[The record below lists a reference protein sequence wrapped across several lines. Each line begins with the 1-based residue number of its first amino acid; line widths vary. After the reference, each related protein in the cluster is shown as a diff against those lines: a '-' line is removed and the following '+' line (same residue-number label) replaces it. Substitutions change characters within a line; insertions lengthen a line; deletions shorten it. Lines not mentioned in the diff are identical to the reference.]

1 MDASTSS
8 IEAVFLTTGEAI
20 LPGRIPGGFRL
31 DVIAE
36 YAPDKIRNVVLLGHS
51 HDGKTML
58 AEAMLFASGGVARM
72 GSPDQGTATTD
83 FEPEEQKRKISINL
97 GVAFAEHNGHK
108 VNILDAPGFFDFA
121 GQVVSGLRA
130 AEGAVVV
137 VGPSSQLAVGTEVA
151 WEQCNRT
158 SKPRIVV
165 VNKLDKEHSDFYGAI
180 DAMRQNLS
188 PRPFPLH
195 LPIGAEQD
203 FRGIV
208 DLLHM
213 KAFVTAEDGKGSE
226 IPIPDEMKPRVEE
239 YRGQLIEAAAESDDS
254 LLEKYLDAGTLD
266 EEEIQR
272 GLRQGILDAKVAPV
286 VCASATKLLGVRT
299 LLSTIVELMPS
310 PEADPDKPVK
320 AFVFSTGGDQ
330 FGRVTYFKVIAGVV
344 KADAH
349 LPNLSRGGEERL
361 AQIFFPR
368 GKEHVAA
375 TEVRAGDIAAATKL
389 SHTLT
394 GDTLGMKDGGPL
406 PGLDLPGPAY
416 SLAITPKARGDE
428 EKISSGLARLS
439 EEDPT
444 LHVER
449 TEETHQL
456 VIAGLG
462 DVHLDVTLEK
472 LRRKYGVEA
481 TTATPR
487 VPYRETVHGS
497 ARAEGRHV
505 KQSGGHGQYGICV
518 IEVAPTARG
527 EGFVWEDKIFGGS
540 IPQNFRLSVQK
551 GIVDTMSK
559 GVVAGYPMVDVRV
572 TLLDGKYHS
581 VDSNDMAFQ
590 IAGSLAIRKGALDAG
605 PVLLEPIVE
614 ATIRV
619 PERNLGDIMSDVN
632 GRRGKILGTE
642 PTDGYQDVKVLV
654 PESEMLRFALDL
666 RSVTQGRGSF
676 AMKFSHYEEMPAHLA
691 KGIIEEFQKQHET
704 AASAH

>member
-1 MDASTSS
+1 
-8 IEAVFLTTGEAI
+8 
-20 LPGRIPGGFRL
+20 
-31 DVIAE
+31 
-36 YAPDKIRNVVLLGHS
+36 
-51 HDGKTML
+51 ML
-58 AEAMLFASGGVARM
+58 AEAMLFASGAVARM

-83 FEPEEQKRKISINL
+83 SEPEEQKRKISINL

-165 VNKLDKEHSDFYGAI
+165 VNKLDKENSDFYGAVE
-180 DAMRQNLS
+180 AMRGTLS

-226 IPIPDEMKPRVEE
+226 IPIPDDMKKRVEE
-239 YRGQLIEAAAESDDS
+239 YRGQLVEAAAESDDS

-266 EEEIQR
+266 EDEIQR

-286 VCASATKLLGVRT
+286 VCASATRLLGVRT

-310 PEADPDKPVK
+310 PDADPDKPAK

-330 FGRVTYFKVIAGVV
+330 FGRVSYFKVIAGAV

-349 LPNLSRGGEERL
+349 LSNLSRGGEERL

-389 SHTLT
+389 THTLT

-462 DVHLDVTLEK
+462 DVHLDLTLEK
-472 LRRKYGVEA
+472 LKRKYGVEA

-551 GIVDTMSK
+551 GIVDTMAK

-666 RSVTQGRGSF
+666 RSITQGRGSF

-704 AASAH
+704 AGSAH

>member
-1 MDASTSS
+1 MAND
-8 IEAVFLTTGEAI
+8 
-20 LPGRIPGGFRL
+20 
-31 DVIAE
+31 

-58 AEAMLFASGGVARM
+58 TEAMLFASGAVPRM
-72 GSPDQGTATTD
+72 GSPDSSTATTD

-97 GVAFAEHNGHK
+97 GVAFAEHNGFK
-108 VNILDAPGFFDFA
+108 INILDAPGFFDFA

-137 VGPSSQLAVGTEVA
+137 VGPTSQLAVGTEIA
-151 WEQCNRT
+151 WEHCNRT

-165 VNKLDKEHSDFYGAI
+165 VNKLDKENSDFYGAVA
-180 DAMRQNLS
+180 AMRETLS

-195 LPIGAEQD
+195 LPIGAEQE

-208 DLLHM
+208 DLLHL
-213 KAFVTAEDGKGSE
+213 KAFVTSEDGKGSE
-226 IPIPDEMKPRVEE
+226 VPIPDDMKQRVEE
-239 YRGQLIEAAAESDDS
+239 HRGQLIEAAAESDDS

-266 EEEIQR
+266 EAEIQR
-272 GLRQGILDAKVAPV
+272 GLRQGILEGKVAPV
-286 VCASATKLLGVRT
+286 VCCSATKLLGVRT
-299 LLSTIVELMPS
+299 LMSTIAELMP
-310 PEADPDKPVK
+310 PPDAEVDKPVK
-320 AFVFSTGGDQ
+320 AFVFNTGGDQ
-330 FGRVTYFKVIAGVV
+330 FGRVSYFKVIAGTVR
-344 KADAH
+344 ADAH

-368 GKEHVAA
+368 GKEHVAT
-375 TEVRAGDIAAATKL
+375 TEIRAGDIGAATKL
-389 SHTLT
+389 THTLT
-394 GDTLGMKDGGPL
+394 GDTLGQKDGGPL
-406 PGLDLPGPAY
+406 PPIDLPPQAY
-416 SLAITPKARGDE
+416 TLAIVPKARGDE
-428 EKISSGLARLS
+428 DKISSGLARLS

-449 TEETHQL
+449 NEETHQL

-472 LRRKYGVEA
+472 LKRKYGVEA
-481 TTATPR
+481 TTSTPR

-518 IEVAPTARG
+518 IEVAPTPRG

-540 IPQNFRLSVQK
+540 IPQNFRPSVQK
-551 GIVDTMSK
+551 GIVDTMAK

-572 TLLDGKYHS
+572 TLLDGKYHT

-590 IAGSLAIRKGALDAG
+590 IAGSVAIRKGALEAG
-605 PVLLEPIVE
+605 PVLLEPVVE

-619 PERNLGDIMSDVN
+619 PERNLGDIMSDLN

-642 PTDGYQDVKVLV
+642 PQDGYQDVKALV

-666 RSVTQGRGSF
+666 RSITQGRGSF
-676 AMKFSHYEEMPAHLA
+676 TKKFDHYDEMPAHLA
-691 KGIIEEFQKQHET
+691 KTIIDQFQKEHE
-704 AASAH
+704 AAS

>member
-1 MDASTSS
+1 MATD
-8 IEAVFLTTGEAI
+8 
-20 LPGRIPGGFRL
+20 
-31 DVIAE
+31 

-58 AEAMLFASGGVARM
+58 AEAMLFATGSIVRM
-72 GSPDQGTATTD
+72 GSPDQATATTD

-121 GQVVSGLRA
+121 GQVFSGLRA

-137 VGPSSQLAVGTEVA
+137 VGPSAQLAVGTEIA
-151 WEQCNRT
+151 WEHCNRT

-165 VNKLDKEHSDFYGAI
+165 VNKLDKEHSDFYGAVG
-180 DAMRQNLS
+180 AMREALT

-195 LPIGAEQD
+195 LPIGSEQD

-208 DLLHM
+208 DLLHL
-213 KAFVTAEDGKGSE
+213 KAYVTSADGKGSE
-226 IPIPDEMKPRVEE
+226 VPIPDDMKQRVDE

-254 LLEKYLDAGTLD
+254 LLEKYLDAGTLNED
-266 EEEIQR
+266 EIQR
-272 GLRQGILDAKVAPV
+272 GLRQGILDGKVAPV

-299 LLSTIVELMPS
+299 LLSTIVELMPP
-310 PEADPDKPVK
+310 PEAESDRPVR
-320 AFVFSTGGDQ
+320 AFVFNTGGDQ
-330 FGRVTYFKVIAGVV
+330 FGRVSYFKVVAGTV

-375 TEVRAGDIAAATKL
+375 TEIHAGDIGAVTKL
-389 SHTLT
+389 THTLT
-394 GDTLGMKDGGPL
+394 GDTLGAKDGGPV
-406 PGLDLPGPAY
+406 PPLDLPGPAY

-449 TEETHQL
+449 NEETKQL
-456 VIAGLG
+456 VIAGQG

-472 LRRKYGVEA
+472 LKRKYGVEA
-481 TTATPR
+481 TTSVPR

-540 IPQNFRLSVQK
+540 IPHNFRPSVQK

-572 TLLDGKYHS
+572 TLLDGKYHT

-614 ATIRV
+614 ATIHV
-619 PERNLGDIMSDVN
+619 PEKNLGDIMSDIN

-642 PTDGYQDVKVLV
+642 PTDGYQDVKAMV
-654 PESEMLRFALDL
+654 PASEMLRFALDL
-666 RSVTQGRGSF
+666 RSITQGRGSF
-676 AMKFSHYEEMPAHLA
+676 AQTFDHYEEMPAHLA
-691 KGIIEEFQKQHET
+691 KSIIDQFQKEHEA

>member
-1 MDASTSS
+1 
-8 IEAVFLTTGEAI
+8 
-20 LPGRIPGGFRL
+20 
-31 DVIAE
+31 
-36 YAPDKIRNVVLLGHS
+36 VVLLGHS

-58 AEAMLFASGGVARM
+58 AEAMLFASGAVARM

-97 GVAFAEHNGHK
+97 GVASAEHNGHK

-137 VGPSSQLAVGTEVA
+137 VGPSAQLAVGTEIA

-165 VNKLDKEHSDFYGAI
+165 VNKLDKENSDFYGAV
-180 DAMRQNLS
+180 DAMRQTLS

-208 DLLHM
+208 DLLHL
-213 KAFVTAEDGKGSE
+213 KAFVTAEDGKGTE
-226 IPIPDEMKPRVEE
+226 IPIPDDMKQRVEE

-266 EEEIQR
+266 DEEIQR

-310 PEADPDKPVK
+310 PEADLDKPVK

-330 FGRVTYFKVIAGVV
+330 FGRVSYFKVIAGVV

-389 SHTLT
+389 THTLT

-449 TEETHQL
+449 LEETHQL

-472 LRRKYGVEA
+472 LKRKYGVDA

-540 IPQNFRLSVQK
+540 IPHNFRPSVQK
-551 GIVDTMSK
+551 GIVDSMSK
-559 GVVAGYPMVDVRV
+559 GVVAGYPMVDVKV

-605 PVLLEPIVE
+605 PVLLEPLVE
-614 ATIRV
+614 ATIHV

-642 PTDGYQDVKVLV
+642 PTDGYQDVKALV

-666 RSVTQGRGSF
+666 RSITQGRGSF

-704 AASAH
+704 AGSAH

>member
-1 MDASTSS
+1 M
-8 IEAVFLTTGEAI
+8 
-20 LPGRIPGGFRL
+20 
-31 DVIAE
+31 
-36 YAPDKIRNVVLLGHS
+36 VLLGHS

-58 AEAMLFASGGVARM
+58 AEAMLFASGAVARM

-83 FEPEEQKRKISINL
+83 SEPEEQKRKISINL
-97 GVAFAEHNGHK
+97 GVASAEHNGHK

-137 VGPSSQLAVGTEVA
+137 VGPSAQLAVGTEIA

-165 VNKLDKEHSDFYGAI
+165 VNKLDKENSDFYGAV
-180 DAMRQNLS
+180 DAMRQTLS

-208 DLLHM
+208 DLLHL
-213 KAFVTAEDGKGSE
+213 KAFVTAEDGKGTE
-226 IPIPDEMKPRVEE
+226 IPIPDDMKQRVEE

-266 EEEIQR
+266 DEEIQR

-310 PEADPDKPVK
+310 PEADLDKPVK

-330 FGRVTYFKVIAGVV
+330 FGRVSYFKVIAGVV

-389 SHTLT
+389 THTLT

-449 TEETHQL
+449 LEETHQL

-472 LRRKYGVEA
+472 LKRKYGVDA

-540 IPQNFRLSVQK
+540 IPHNFRPSVQK
-551 GIVDTMSK
+551 GIVDSMSK
-559 GVVAGYPMVDVRV
+559 GVVAGYPMVDVKV

-605 PVLLEPIVE
+605 PVLLEPLVE
-614 ATIRV
+614 ATIHV

-642 PTDGYQDVKVLV
+642 PTDGYQDVKALV

-666 RSVTQGRGSF
+666 RSITQGRGSF

-691 KGIIEEFQKQHET
+691 KGIIEEFQKQHE
-704 AASAH
+704 AAS

>member
-1 MDASTSS
+1 MPND
-8 IEAVFLTTGEAI
+8 
-20 LPGRIPGGFRL
+20 
-31 DVIAE
+31 
-36 YAPDKIRNVVLLGHS
+36 YAPHKIRNVVLLGHS

-58 AEAMLFASGGVARM
+58 TEAMLFASGGVPRM
-72 GSPDQGTATTD
+72 GSPDSSTATTD

-97 GVAFAEHNGHK
+97 GVAFAEHNGFK
-108 VNILDAPGFFDFA
+108 INILDAPGFFDFA
-121 GQVVSGLRA
+121 GQVASGLRA

-137 VGPSSQLAVGTEVA
+137 VGPTSQLAVGTEIA
-151 WEQCNRT
+151 WEHCNRT

-165 VNKLDKEHSDFYGAI
+165 VNKLDKENSDFYGAVT
-180 DAMRQNLS
+180 AMRETLS

-195 LPIGAEQD
+195 LPIGAEQG

-208 DLLHM
+208 DLLHL
-213 KAFVTAEDGKGSE
+213 KAFVTSEDGKGSE
-226 IPIPDEMKPRVEE
+226 VPIPDDMKQRVEE
-239 YRGQLIEAAAESDDS
+239 HRGQLIEAAAESDDS

-266 EEEIQR
+266 EDEIQR
-272 GLRQGILDAKVAPV
+272 GLRQGILEGKVAPV
-286 VCASATKLLGVRT
+286 VCCSATKLLGVRT
-299 LLSTIVELMPS
+299 LMSTIGELMPP
-310 PEADPDKPVK
+310 PEAEVDKPVK
-320 AFVFSTGGDQ
+320 AFVFNTAGDQ
-330 FGRVTYFKVIAGVV
+330 FGRVSYFKVIAGTV

-375 TEVRAGDIAAATKL
+375 TEIRAGDIGAATKL
-389 SHTLT
+389 AHTLT
-394 GDTLGMKDGGPL
+394 GDTLGQKDGGPL
-406 PGLDLPGPAY
+406 PPIDLPPPTYGV
-416 SLAITPKARGDE
+416 AIVPKARGDE

-472 LRRKYGVEA
+472 LKRKYGVEA
-481 TTATPR
+481 TTSTPR

-518 IEVAPTARG
+518 IEVGPTARG

-540 IPQNFRLSVQK
+540 IPQNFRVSVQK
-551 GIVDTMSK
+551 GIVDTMAK

-572 TLLDGKYHS
+572 TLLDGKYHT

-590 IAGSLAIRKGALDAG
+590 IAGSLAIRRGALEAG
-605 PVLLEPIVE
+605 PVLLEPVVE

-619 PERNLGDIMSDVN
+619 PERNLGDIMSDLN

-642 PTDGYQDVKVLV
+642 PQDGYQDVKALV

-666 RSVTQGRGSF
+666 RSITQGRGSF
-676 AMKFSHYEEMPAHLA
+676 TKKFDHYDEMPAHLA
-691 KGIIEEFQKQHET
+691 KTIIDQFQKEHE
-704 AASAH
+704 AAS

>member
-1 MDASTSS
+1 M
-8 IEAVFLTTGEAI
+8 
-20 LPGRIPGGFRL
+20 
-31 DVIAE
+31 
-36 YAPDKIRNVVLLGHS
+36 LLGHS
-51 HDGKTML
+51 HDGKTTL
-58 AEAMLFASGGVARM
+58 TEAMLFASGAIPRL
-72 GSPDQGTATTD
+72 GSADQGTATTD

-97 GVAFAEHNGHK
+97 GVAFAEHNGYK
-108 VNILDAPGFFDFA
+108 INLLDAPGFFDFA

-130 AEGAVVV
+130 SEGAVVV
-137 VGPSSQLAVGTEVA
+137 VGPTAQLAVGTEIA
-151 WEQCNRT
+151 WEHCNRT
-158 SKPRIVV
+158 SKPRVVV
-165 VNKLDKEHSDFYGAI
+165 VNKLDKEHSDFYGAVA
-180 DAMRQNLS
+180 AMRDALT

-208 DLLHM
+208 DLLHL

-226 IPIPDEMKPRVEE
+226 IPIPDDMKQRVEE

-266 EEEIQR
+266 EDEIQR
-272 GLRQGILDAKVAPV
+272 GLRQGILDGKVAPV
-286 VCASATKLLGVRT
+286 LCCSATKLLGVRT
-299 LLSTIVELMPS
+299 LMSTIAELMP
-310 PEADPDKPVK
+310 PPQVEPDKPVK

-330 FGRVTYFKVIAGVV
+330 FGRVSYFKVEAGTV

-375 TEVRAGDIAAATKL
+375 TEIVAGDIGAATKL
-389 SHTLT
+389 AHTLT
-394 GDTLGMKDGGPL
+394 GDTLGQKDGGPL
-406 PGLDLPGPAY
+406 PPLDLPPPAF
-416 SLAITPKARGDE
+416 SLAIVPKARGDE

-449 TEETHQL
+449 VEETHQL

-462 DVHLDVTLEK
+462 DVHLDVILEK
-472 LRRKYGVEA
+472 LKRKYGVEA
-481 TTATPR
+481 TTSTPR

-505 KQSGGHGQYGICV
+505 KQSGGHGQYGIAV
-518 IEVAPTARG
+518 IEVSPTPRG

-540 IPQNFRLSVQK
+540 IPQNFRPSVQK

-572 TLLDGKYHS
+572 RLLDGKYHT

-619 PERNLGDIMSDVN
+619 PEKNLGDIMSDIN
-632 GRRGKILGTE
+632 GRRGRILGTE
-642 PTDGYQDVKVLV
+642 PTDGYQDVKAMV

-666 RSVTQGRGSF
+666 RSITQGRGSF
-676 AMKFSHYEEMPAHLA
+676 TKKFDHYEEMPSHLA
-691 KGIIEEFQKQHET
+691 KTIIDQFQKDHE
-704 AASAH
+704 AAS

>member
-1 MDASTSS
+1 MATDYTA
-8 IEAVFLTTGEAI
+8 
-20 LPGRIPGGFRL
+20 
-31 DVIAE
+31 
-36 YAPDKIRNVVLLGHS
+36 DKIRNVVLLGHS

-58 AEAMLFASGGVARM
+58 AEAMLFASGAVARM
-72 GSPDQGTATTD
+72 GSPDQATATTD
-83 FEPEEQKRKISINL
+83 FEPEEQRRKISINL
-97 GVAFAEHNGHK
+97 GVAFAEHNGYK
-108 VNILDAPGFFDFA
+108 INILDAPGFLDFA
-121 GQVVSGLRA
+121 GQVASGLRA

-137 VGPSSQLAVGTEVA
+137 VGPTAQLAVGTEVA
-151 WEQCNRT
+151 WEQCNRS

-165 VNKLDKEHSDFYGAI
+165 VNKLDKEHSDFYGAVG
-180 DAMRQNLS
+180 AMRESLT

-208 DLLHM
+208 DLLHL

-226 IPIPDEMKPRVEE
+226 VPIPDDMKQRVDE

-254 LLEKYLDAGTLD
+254 LLEKYLDAGTLS

-272 GLRQGILDAKVAPV
+272 GLRQGILEGKVAPV
-286 VCASATKLLGVRT
+286 VCCSATKLLGVRT
-299 LLSTIVELMPS
+299 LMSTIAELMP
-310 PEADPDKPVK
+310 PPDGEPDKPAR
-320 AFVFSTGGDQ
+320 AFVFNTGGDQ
-330 FGRVTYFKVIAGVV
+330 FGRVSYFKVVSGTV

-375 TEVRAGDIAAATKL
+375 TVVHAGDIAAATKL
-389 SHTLT
+389 AHTLT
-394 GDTLGMKDGGPL
+394 GDTLGVKDGGPVAAI
-406 PGLDLPGPAY
+406 DVPGPAY

-428 EKISSGLARLS
+428 EKISSGLARLA

-449 TEETHQL
+449 SEETKQL

-472 LRRKYGVEA
+472 LKRKYGVEA

-540 IPQNFRLSVQK
+540 IPQNFRPSVQK
-551 GIVDTMSK
+551 GIVDSMAK
-559 GVVAGYPMVDVRV
+559 GVVAGYPMVDVKV
-572 TLLDGKYHS
+572 TLLDGKYHQ

-605 PVLLEPIVE
+605 PVLLEPLVE
-614 ATIRV
+614 ATIHV
-619 PERNLGDIMSDVN
+619 PEKNLGDIMSDIN

-642 PTDGYQDVKVLV
+642 PTDGYQDVRVMV

-666 RSVTQGRGSF
+666 RSITQGRGSF
-676 AMKFSHYEEMPAHLA
+676 SKKFSHYEEMPAHLA
-691 KGIIEEFQKQHET
+691 KGIIEEFQKEHE
-704 AASAH
+704 AAS

>member
-1 MDASTSS
+1 MATD
-8 IEAVFLTTGEAI
+8 
-20 LPGRIPGGFRL
+20 
-31 DVIAE
+31 

-51 HDGKTML
+51 HDGKTTL
-58 AEAMLFASGGVARM
+58 AEAMLFASGSIARL
-72 GSPDQGTATTD
+72 GSPDQATATMD

-97 GVAFAEHNGHK
+97 GVAFAEHNGFK
-108 VNILDAPGFFDFA
+108 LNLLDAPGFFDFA
-121 GQVVSGLRA
+121 GQVASGLRA

-137 VGPSSQLAVGTEVA
+137 VGPTAQLAVGTEIA

-158 SKPRIVV
+158 SKPRLVV
-165 VNKLDKEHSDFYGAI
+165 VNKLDKENSDFYGAVA
-180 DAMRQNLS
+180 AMREHLS

-208 DLLHM
+208 DLLHL
-213 KAFVTAEDGKGSE
+213 KAYVTAADGKGSE
-226 IPIPDEMKPRVEE
+226 VPIPDDMARRVEE
-239 YRGQLIEAAAESDDS
+239 HRGQLIEAAAESDDS
-254 LLEKYLDAGTLD
+254 LLEKYLDAGTLS

-272 GLRQGILDAKVAPV
+272 GLREGILAGKVAPV
-286 VCASATKLLGVRT
+286 MCSSATKLLGVRT
-299 LLSTIVELMPS
+299 LMSTIAELMPG
-310 PEADPDKPVK
+310 PEVEPDKPAK

-330 FGRVTYFKVIAGVV
+330 FGRVTYFKVVAGAV

-349 LPNLSRGGEERL
+349 LTNLSRGGDERL
-361 AQIFFPR
+361 AQIFYPR

-375 TEVRAGDIAAATKL
+375 TEIRAGDIGAVTKL
-389 SHTLT
+389 AHTLT
-394 GDTLGMKDGGPL
+394 GDTIGIKDGGPL
-406 PGLDLPGPAY
+406 PPLELPSPAY
-416 SLAITPKARGDE
+416 TVAITPKARGDE
-428 EKISSGLARLS
+428 EKISSGLARLG

-444 LHVER
+444 LHIER
-449 TEETHQL
+449 SEETKQL

-472 LRRKYGVEA
+472 LKRKYGVEA
-481 TTATPR
+481 TTSVPR

-505 KQSGGHGQYGICV
+505 KQSGGHGQYGICT
-518 IEVAPTARG
+518 IEISPTARG

-540 IPQNFRLSVQK
+540 IPQNFRPSVQK

-559 GVVAGYPMVDVRV
+559 GVVAGYPMVDVKV
-572 TLLDGKYHS
+572 TLLDGKYHT

-590 IAGSLAIRKGALDAG
+590 IAGSLAIRRASMDAG
-605 PVLLEPIVE
+605 PVLLEPVVE

-619 PERNLGDIMSDVN
+619 PEKNLGDIMSDVN

-642 PTDGYQDVKVLV
+642 PDDGYQNVKATV

-666 RSVTQGRGSF
+666 RSITQGRGSF
-676 AMKFSHYEEMPAHLA
+676 SMKFSHYEEMPAHLA
-691 KGIIEEFQKQHET
+691 KGIIEEFQKQHEAA
-704 AASAH
+704 AASH

>member
-1 MDASTSS
+1 MATDYAS
-8 IEAVFLTTGEAI
+8 
-20 LPGRIPGGFRL
+20 
-31 DVIAE
+31 
-36 YAPDKIRNVVLLGHS
+36 DKIRNVVLLGHS

-58 AEAMLFASGGVARM
+58 AEAMLFASGAVARM
-72 GSPDQGTATTD
+72 GAPDQATATTD
-83 FEPEEQKRKISINL
+83 FEPEEHKRKISITL

-108 VNILDAPGFFDFA
+108 INILDAPGFFDFA
-121 GQVVSGLRA
+121 GQVISGLRA

-137 VGPSSQLAVGTEVA
+137 VGPTAQLAVGTEVA
-151 WEQCNRT
+151 WEFCNRS

-165 VNKLDKEHSDFYGAI
+165 VNKLDKENSDFYGAVA
-180 DAMRQNLS
+180 AMRETLS

-208 DLLHM
+208 DLLHL

-226 IPIPDEMKPRVEE
+226 VPIPDDMKQRVEE

-254 LLEKYLDAGTLD
+254 LLEKYLDAGTLS

-272 GLRQGILDAKVAPV
+272 GLREGILQGKVAPV
-286 VCASATKLLGVRT
+286 VCCSATKLLGVRT
-299 LLSTIVELMPS
+299 LMSTIAELMPP
-310 PEADPDKPVK
+310 PEAEPDKPVK

-330 FGRVTYFKVIAGVV
+330 FGRVSYFKVIAGTV

-375 TEVRAGDIAAATKL
+375 AEVHAGDIAAATKL
-389 SHTLT
+389 THTLT
-394 GDTLGMKDGGPL
+394 GDTLGLKDGGPL
-406 PGLDLPGPAY
+406 PALDLPGPAY

-449 TEETHQL
+449 VEETKQL

-472 LRRKYGVEA
+472 LKRKYGVEA
-481 TTATPR
+481 TTQAPR
-487 VPYRETVHGS
+487 VAYRETVSSHS
-497 ARAEGRHV
+497 RAEGRHV

-518 IEVAPTARG
+518 IEVNPTKRG
-527 EGFVWEDKIFGGS
+527 EGFVWEDKIFGGA
-540 IPQNFRLSVQK
+540 IPQNFRASVQK
-551 GIVDTMSK
+551 GIVDNMAK
-559 GVVAGYPMVDVRV
+559 GVVAGYPMVDVKV
-572 TLLDGKYHS
+572 TLVDGKYHQ

-590 IAGSLAIRKGALDAG
+590 IAGSVAIRRGALDAG
-605 PVLLEPIVE
+605 PVLLEPLVE
-614 ATIRV
+614 ATIHV
-619 PERNLGDIMSDVN
+619 PEKYLGDIMSDIN

-642 PTDGYQDVKVLV
+642 PTDGYQDVKAMV

-666 RSVTQGRGSF
+666 RSITQGRGSF
-676 AMKFSHYEEMPAHLA
+676 SKSFSHYEEMPAHLA
-691 KGIIEEFQKQHET
+691 KGIIEEFQKQHE
-704 AASAH
+704 APG

>member
-1 MDASTSS
+1 M
-8 IEAVFLTTGEAI
+8 
-20 LPGRIPGGFRL
+20 
-31 DVIAE
+31 AE
-36 YAPDKIRNVVLLGHS
+36 YASDKIRNVVLLGHS

-58 AEAMLFASGGVARM
+58 TEAMLFASGGVPRM
-72 GSPDQGTATTD
+72 GSPDSSTATTD
-83 FEPEEQKRKISINL
+83 YEPEEQKRKISINL
-97 GVAFAEHNGHK
+97 GVAFAEHNGFK
-108 VNILDAPGFFDFA
+108 INILDAPGFFDFA
-121 GQVVSGLRA
+121 GQVVSALRA

-137 VGPSSQLAVGTEVA
+137 VGPTSQLAVGTEIA
-151 WEQCNRT
+151 WEHCNRT
-158 SKPRIVV
+158 NKPRIVV
-165 VNKLDKEHSDFYGAI
+165 VNKLDKENSDFYGAVA
-180 DAMRQNLS
+180 AMREVLS

-195 LPIGAEQD
+195 LPIGAEQN

-208 DLLHM
+208 DLLHL

-226 IPIPDEMKPRVEE
+226 VPIPDDMKARVDE

-266 EEEIQR
+266 EDEIQR
-272 GLRQGILDAKVAPV
+272 GLRQGILEAKVAPV

-299 LLSTIVELMPS
+299 LMSTIAELMP
-310 PEADPDKPVK
+310 PPDAPLDQPVK
-320 AFVFSTGGDQ
+320 AFVFNTGGDQ
-330 FGRVTYFKVIAGVV
+330 FGRVSYFKVMAGTL

-361 AQIFFPR
+361 ASIFFPR

-375 TEVRAGDIAAATKL
+375 TEIRAGDIGAATKL
-389 SHTLT
+389 AHTLT
-394 GDTLGMKDGGPL
+394 GDTLGQKDGGPL
-406 PGLDLPGPAY
+406 PAIDLPPPAY
-416 SLAITPKARGDE
+416 SLAIVPKARGDE

-449 TEETHQL
+449 LEETHQL

-472 LRRKYGVEA
+472 LKRKYGVEA
-481 TTATPR
+481 TTSVPR

-540 IPQNFRLSVQK
+540 IPHNFRPSVQK
-551 GIVDTMSK
+551 GIVDTMGK

-590 IAGSLAIRKGALDAG
+590 IAGSLAIRKGALEAG

-619 PERNLGDIMSDVN
+619 PERNLGDIMSDLN

-642 PTDGYQDVKVLV
+642 PQDGYQDVKAMV

-666 RSVTQGRGSF
+666 RSITQGRGSF
-676 AMKFSHYEEMPAHLA
+676 TKKFDHYEEMPAHLA
-691 KGIIEEFQKQHET
+691 KTIIDQFQKEHE
-704 AASAH
+704 AAS

>member
-1 MDASTSS
+1 
-8 IEAVFLTTGEAI
+8 
-20 LPGRIPGGFRL
+20 
-31 DVIAE
+31 
-36 YAPDKIRNVVLLGHS
+36 VVLLGHS

-58 AEAMLFASGGVARM
+58 AEAMLFASGAVARM

-83 FEPEEQKRKISINL
+83 SEPEEQKRKISINL

-165 VNKLDKEHSDFYGAI
+165 VNKLDKENSDFYGAVE
-180 DAMRQNLS
+180 AMRGTLS

-226 IPIPDEMKPRVEE
+226 IPIPDDMKKRVEE
-239 YRGQLIEAAAESDDS
+239 YRGQLVEAAAESDDS

-266 EEEIQR
+266 EDEIQR

-286 VCASATKLLGVRT
+286 VCASATRLLGVRT

-310 PEADPDKPVK
+310 PDADPDKPAK

-330 FGRVTYFKVIAGVV
+330 FGRVSYFKVIAGAV

-349 LPNLSRGGEERL
+349 LSNLSRGGEERL

-389 SHTLT
+389 THTLT

-462 DVHLDVTLEK
+462 DVHLDLTLEK
-472 LRRKYGVEA
+472 LKRKYGVEA

-551 GIVDTMSK
+551 GIVDTMAK

-666 RSVTQGRGSF
+666 RSITQGRGSF

-704 AASAH
+704 AGSAH